1 MGNSAQDTK
10 FHEDND
16 SLYRMPMK
24 IVPMET
30 AMLRRGRLIK
40 NAALDPAIELF
51 RSGENGSGQQYH
63 RIIHQAVLP
72 GSANPVAESV
82 QSTGRSAPAI
92 HHARSLS

>member
-1 MGNSAQDTK
+1 VENSAQDTK

-51 RSGENGSGQQYH
+51 RSGENGSGQMLLGTTCLVGPETKTTP
-63 RIIHQAVLP
+63 I
-72 GSANPVAESV
+72 
-82 QSTGRSAPAI
+82 
-92 HHARSLS
+92 